1 MLQVVAAAVDGAVL
15 RALTA
20 DAVGLAEG
28 RVVQT
33 DHLVLQEG
41 QERVR
46 GQVAAGRGCGGRL
59 ESFLEVSDMAEQYAT
74 HILSYNSDFEPIRE
88 TNACLL
94 SGNCRSKLYEK
105 RNRKNIETSYL
116 VLVTS

>member
-15 RALTA
+15 GALAA
-20 DAVGLAEG
+20 DADGLAEG

-46 GQVAAGRGCGGRL
+46 GHVAAGRGCGGRL
-59 ESFLEVSDMAEQYAT
+59 ESFLEVSDMAEQYAYIYLVT
-74 HILSYNSDFEPIRE
+74 TAILSQYAKQMP
-88 TNACLL
+88 AYC
-94 SGNCRSKLYEK
+94 
-105 RNRKNIETSYL
+105 
-116 VLVTS
+116 LVTVVLNFMKKGIEKILRLRISYS